1 MNLLMNLQSNMIANM
16 VSPGG
21 IDFNK
26 YRAYQSQV
34 REEDEPK
41 RFVDGELIERYL
53 DCTPEEQETYV
64 KGLMDDGRQITAKEV
79 KEIVENLKR
88 LH

>member
-1 MNLLMNLQSNMIANM
+1 MNLLMNLQANM
-16 VSPGG
+16 VAHLVSPGN

-26 YRAYQSQV
+26 YRAYRSQV
-34 REEDEPK
+34 REEDETK

-53 DCTPEEQETYV
+53 DSTIAEQEIYV
-64 KGLMDDGRQITAKEV
+64 KDLINDGRQVTVKEV